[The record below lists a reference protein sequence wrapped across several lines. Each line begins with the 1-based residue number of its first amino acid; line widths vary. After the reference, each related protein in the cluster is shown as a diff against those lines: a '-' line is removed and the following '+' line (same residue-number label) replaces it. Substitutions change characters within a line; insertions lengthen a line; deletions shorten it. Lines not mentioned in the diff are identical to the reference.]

1 MAHVVVSRLTKK
13 YGELE
18 VVHGIDFEIVDRE
31 FLVLVGPSGC
41 GKSTILRMIA
51 GLETVTGG
59 EIRIDDR
66 IVNDMPPRDRDI
78 AMVFQDYA
86 LYPHMSVRQNLGFGL
101 KMRSVPRARIDAAVK
116 RTAEILQI
124 EALLERKPKELSG
137 GQRQRVA
144 IGRAIAREPELFL
157 FDEPLSNLDAKLRV
171 EMRTQIKRLHLTFQT
186 TSIYVTHDQTE
197 AMTLADRIVVLRSGD
212 IEQVGTPGEL
222 YEHPRNLF
230 VAGFIGSPTM
240 NFLPA
245 RLTADDGGLTVVPE
259 GGPPLKVPRER
270 VGDYASH
277 AGRNVILGLRPE
289 HITNAW
295 MEGDRSAQVPLTL
308 TVEIA
313 EPLGAD
319 TLIFA
324 RIGGKEIVCRTT
336 PQAGATVGAAIHLQ
350 ADMSRMHLF
359 DPDTT
364 LALGRGDSSPA
375 MRGRGTAEGGGGGPA
390 T

>member
-18 VVHGIDFEIVDRE
+18 VVHGIDFEIGDRE

-59 EIRIDDR
+59 EIKIDDK
-66 IVNDMPPRDRDI
+66 IVNDMPPRERDI

-101 KMRSVPRARIDAAVK
+101 KMRSVPRARIDAQVK

-124 EALLERKPKELSG
+124 EGLLDRKPKELSG

-171 EMRTQIKRLHLTFQT
+171 EMRTQIKRLHLSFQT

-197 AMTLADRIVVLRSGD
+197 AMTLADRIVVLEER
-212 IEQVGTPGEL
+212 L
-222 YEHPRNLF
+222 HR
-230 VAGFIGSPTM
+230 AG
-240 NFLPA
+240 
-245 RLTADDGGLTVVPE
+245 R
-259 GGPPLKVPRER
+259 
-270 VGDYASH
+270 H
-277 AGRNVILGLRPE
+277 AGRALR
-289 HITNAW
+289 A
-295 MEGDRSAQVPLTL
+295 SAS
-308 TVEIA
+308 I
-313 EPLGAD
+313 
-319 TLIFA
+319 
-324 RIGGKEIVCRTT
+324 
-336 PQAGATVGAAIHLQ
+336 
-350 ADMSRMHLF
+350 S
-359 DPDTT
+359 
-364 LALGRGDSSPA
+364 SSPA
-375 MRGRGTAEGGGGGPA
+375 SSARRR
-390 T
+390 